1 MKKVLRRFF
10 TKLALNN
17 MFGLYIEEFNY
28 VDEKETC
35 VVTDSWI
42 LCKAEF

>member
-1 MKKVLRRFF
+1 MKKLVRKLL
-10 TKLALNN
+10 TKLALNT
-17 MFGLYIEEFNY
+17 MFGMYIEEFNY